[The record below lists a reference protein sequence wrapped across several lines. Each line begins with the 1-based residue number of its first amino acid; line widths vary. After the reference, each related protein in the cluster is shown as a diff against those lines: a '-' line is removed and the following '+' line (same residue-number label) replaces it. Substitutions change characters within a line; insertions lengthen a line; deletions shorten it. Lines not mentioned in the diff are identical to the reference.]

1 MAARV
6 GRVIGGLVVA
16 TGGHGPTG
24 ALLAAAG
31 EQLADTGLADS
42 DPTAGLWS
50 AGPAE
55 DPAAD
60 AVRFLAN
67 PALRALSLVLA
78 GPGGTGTAC
87 EIVLA
92 VTLAVL
98 PFVLSATLARR
109 TRAQA
114 HSSAT
119 VAQPVLHR
127 TTGVLVTSH
136 TTPSGTD
143 PVDRD
148 GDREGGNGMT
158 GQTLESVR
166 AEALFVSHAQRSDE
180 LTADQVRAV
189 VLETVRR
196 YGTRHLAALV
206 AAEFG
211 EHPETAVRRMSWAL
225 GTVRAAYP
233 DHAGAS
239 PSAA

>member
-1 MAARV
+1 
-6 GRVIGGLVVA
+6 VIGGLVAA

-24 ALLAAAG
+24 ALLAALG
-31 EQLADTGLADS
+31 EQLADAGLADS
-42 DPTAGLWS
+42 DPTAGLWT

-55 DPAAD
+55 DAAPD

-67 PALRALSLVLA
+67 PALRALSLALA
-78 GPGGTGTAC
+78 GPGGAGTAC
-87 EIVLA
+87 EVVLA

-98 PFVLSATLARR
+98 PFVLGAAPLRRPGAR
-109 TRAQA
+109 A
-114 HSSAT
+114 HFPAT
-119 VAQPVLHR
+119 VAQPVTHL

-148 GDREGGNGMT
+148 GDREGGSGMT

-180 LTADQVRAV
+180 LTTEQVRAI

-233 DHAGAS
+233 GHAKVY